1 MEPLTIS
8 GEGGE
13 RQQEGGVKRGKGEEE
28 RWRGWQEEEGE
39 DRMEGKERE
48 GEEGGGVG
56 IISASADF
64 QALSYMFYMCFLI

>member
-1 MEPLTIS
+1 
-8 GEGGE
+8 
-13 RQQEGGVKRGKGEEE
+13 
-28 RWRGWQEEEGE
+28 
-39 DRMEGKERE
+39 MEGKERE